1 MLLDDEVTNLE
12 DKQVKDILKDEIDE
26 IIPESEDNII
36 ENYTNRA
43 WNTSTWTNDQ
53 VIWYWSWFGACKF
66 KQLDTKSFSRSQY
79 ANCKL
84 P

>member
-43 WNTSTWTNDQ
+43 WNMSYMN
-53 VIWYWSWFGACKF
+53 K
-66 KQLDTKSFSRSQY
+66 RSSY
-79 ANCKL
+79 LKL
-84 P
+84 IMVLNV